1 MGPYQCGAEE
11 KDHHSWPADLGLP
24 SLEGFKT
31 TEESLGNWALNL
43 HVRRLETKTCRDAF
57 PTELWAA

>member
-43 HVRRLETKTCRDAF
+43 HVRRLETKTC
-57 PTELWAA
+57 